1 MEKTMWKALWSAAF
15 GDDGWIDSF
24 FRTAYRPEN
33 TSAIF
38 REGQLAAGLAWMQTS
53 GQGRKLAYLYAVAT
67 APEYRHQG
75 LCRELMTN
83 AQEALAARGYDGS
96 VLVPADDGLRRMYA
110 AMGYRN
116 FGGVENLTLPAGA
129 SVPLREVTPQEYAAL
144 RRNYLP
150 VGGIVQENGA
160 IEYLAES
167 AKLYAGNGFLL
178 AATEDEPMELL
189 GDASQAAG
197 TLGALGKP
205 EGTFRLPGPS
215 PFAMF
220 RPICDDSWTPAYFG
234 LDFA

>member
-24 FRTAYRPEN
+24 FRTAFQAEN
-33 TSAIF
+33 TLAIF
-38 REGQLAAGLAWMQTS
+38 RDGQLAAGLAWMDVTCE
-53 GQGRKLAYLYAVAT
+53 GRRLAYLYAVAT

-75 LCRELMTN
+75 LCRELMAN
-83 AQEALAARGYDGS
+83 AQKALAARGYDGS
-96 VLVPADDGLRRMYA
+96 VLVPADDGLRQMYA
-110 AMGYRN
+110 AMGYRS
-116 FGGVENLTLPAGA
+116 FGGVENLTPPAGA
-129 SVPLREVTPQEYAAL
+129 PVPLWEVTPEEYAAL

-150 VGGIVQENGA
+150 QGGIVQEDGA

-197 TLGALGKP
+197 IVGALGKDQ
-205 EGTFRLPGPS
+205 GTFRLPGPS

>member
-24 FRTAYRPEN
+24 FRTAFQAEN
-33 TSAIF
+33 TLAIF
-38 REGQLAAGLAWMQTS
+38 RDGQLAAGLAWMQTS
-53 GQGRKLAYLYAVAT
+53 CQGRKLAYLYAVVT
-67 APEYRHQG
+67 APEYRHRG

-83 AQEALAARGYDGS
+83 AQETLAARGYAGS
-96 VLVPADDGLRRMYA
+96 VLVPADHGLRQMYA

-116 FGGVENLTLPAGA
+116 FGGVENLTLPAGVP
-129 SVPLREVTPQEYAAL
+129 VPLREVTPQEYAAL

-150 VGGIVQENGA
+150 QGGIVQEDGA

-197 TLGALGKP
+197 ILGALKKDR
-205 EGTFRLPGPS
+205 GTFRLPGPS

>member
-1 MEKTMWKALWSAAF
+1 MEKTMWKALWAAAF

-33 TSAIF
+33 TLAIF

-53 GQGRKLAYLYAVAT
+53 CQGRKLAYLYAVAT

-75 LCRELMTN
+75 LCRELMAKT
-83 AQEALAARGYDGS
+83 QEVLTSRGYDGS

-129 SVPLREVTPQEYAAL
+129 SVPLWEVTPEEYAAL

-150 VGGIVQENGA
+150 QGGIVQEGGA

-178 AATEDEPMELL
+178 TATQDEPMELL

-197 TLGALGKP
+197 IVGALGKDR
-205 EGTFRLPGPS
+205 GTFRLPGTF

-234 LDFA
+234 LAFE

>member
-33 TSAIF
+33 TLAIF
-38 REGQLAAGLAWMQTS
+38 RDGQLAAGLAWMQTS
-53 GQGRKLAYLYAVAT
+53 CKGRKLAYLYAVAT

-75 LCRELMTN
+75 LCRELMAN
-83 AQEALAARGYDGS
+83 APLAAWGYAGS

-116 FGGVENLTLPAGA
+116 FGGVESLTLPAGA
-129 SVPLREVTPQEYAAL
+129 PVPLREITPQEYAAL

-150 VGGIVQENGA
+150 EGGIVQEDGA

-178 AATEDEPMELL
+178 TATEDEPMELL
-189 GDASQAAG
+189 GNASQAAG
-197 TLGALGKP
+197 IVGALEKDR
-205 EGTFRLPGPS
+205 GTFRLPGTS

-220 RPICDDSWTPAYFG
+220 RPTCDDSWTPAYFG

>member
-1 MEKTMWKALWSAAF
+1 MEKMMWKALWSAAF

-24 FRTAYRPEN
+24 FRTAFQAEN
-33 TSAIF
+33 TMAIF
-38 REGQLAAGLAWMQTS
+38 REEQLAAGLAWMDVTCE
-53 GQGRKLAYLYAVAT
+53 GRRLAYLYAVAT

-116 FGGVENLTLPAGA
+116 FGGVENLTLHAGA
-129 SVPLREVTPQEYAAL
+129 PVPLREVTPEEYAAL

-150 VGGIVQENGA
+150 EGGIVQENGA
-160 IEYLAES
+160 IEYLAQS
-167 AKLYAGNGFLL
+167 ARLCAGNGFLL
-178 AATEDEPMELL
+178 AAAEDEPMELL

-197 TLGALGKP
+197 IVGALKKDR
-205 EGTFRLPGPS
+205 GTFRLPGTS

-220 RPICDDSWTPAYFG
+220 RPTCDDSWTPAYFG

>member
-24 FRTAYRPEN
+24 FRTAFREEN
-33 TSAIF
+33 TLAIF
-38 REGQLAAGLAWMQTS
+38 REGQLAAGLAWMDVTCE
-53 GQGRKLAYLYAVAT
+53 GRRLAYLYAVAT

-75 LCRELMTN
+75 LCRELMAKT
-83 AQEALAARGYDGS
+83 QEVLTSRGYDGS

-110 AMGYRN
+110 GMGYRN

-129 SVPLREVTPQEYAAL
+129 SVPLWEVTPEEYAAL

-150 VGGIVQENGA
+150 VGGIVQEDGA

-167 AKLYAGNGFLL
+167 AKLYAGSGFLL
-178 AATEDEPMELL
+178 TATQDEPMELL
-189 GDASQAAG
+189 GNASQAAG
-197 TLGALGKP
+197 IVGALGKDR
-205 EGTFRLPGPS
+205 GTFRLPGAA

-220 RPICDDSWTPAYFG
+220 RPICNDSWTPAYLG
-234 LDFA
+234 LAFE

>member
-24 FRTAYRPEN
+24 FRTAFREEN
-33 TSAIF
+33 TLPIF

-53 GQGRKLAYLYAVAT
+53 CQGRKLAYLYAVAT

-75 LCRELMTN
+75 LCRELMAKT
-83 AQEALAARGYDGS
+83 QEVLTSRGYDGS

-110 AMGYRN
+110 GMGYRN

-129 SVPLREVTPQEYAAL
+129 PVPLREVTPQEYAAL
-144 RRNYLP
+144 RRKYLP
-150 VGGIVQENGA
+150 QGGIVQEDGA

-167 AKLYAGNGFLL
+167 AKLYAGNSFLL
-178 AATEDEPMELL
+178 TATQDEPMELL

-197 TLGALGKP
+197 ILGALGKA

-220 RPICDDSWTPAYFG
+220 RPTCDDSWTPAYFG
-234 LDFA
+234 LAFE

>member
-1 MEKTMWKALWSAAF
+1 MEKTMWKALWAAAF

-33 TSAIF
+33 TLAIF

-53 GQGRKLAYLYAVAT
+53 CQGRKLAYLYAVAT

-75 LCRELMTN
+75 LCRELMVKT
-83 AQEALAARGYDGS
+83 QEVLTSRGYDGS

-129 SVPLREVTPQEYAAL
+129 PVPLWEVTPEEYAAL
-144 RRNYLP
+144 RRKYLP
-150 VGGIVQENGA
+150 VGGIVQEDGA

-197 TLGALGKP
+197 ILGALGKDR
-205 EGTFRLPGPS
+205 GTFRLPGAT

-220 RPICDDSWTPAYFG
+220 RPTCDDSWTPAYFG
-234 LDFA
+234 LAFE

>member
-24 FRTAYRPEN
+24 FRTAFQAEN
-33 TSAIF
+33 TLAIF

-53 GQGRKLAYLYAVAT
+53 CQGRKLAYLYAVAT
-67 APEYRHQG
+67 EPEYRHQG
-75 LCRELMTN
+75 LCRELMAN
-83 AQEALAARGYDGS
+83 AQEALAARGYAGS
-96 VLVPADDGLRRMYA
+96 VLVPADHGLRQMYA

-116 FGGVENLTLPAGA
+116 FGGVENLTLPAGVP
-129 SVPLREVTPQEYAAL
+129 VPLREVTPQEYAAL

-150 VGGIVQENGA
+150 QGGIVQEDGA

-197 TLGALGKP
+197 ILGALKKDR
-205 EGTFRLPGPS
+205 GTFRLPGPS

-220 RPICDDSWTPAYFG
+220 RPTCDDSWTPAYFG

>member
-1 MEKTMWKALWSAAF
+1 MEKTMWKALWAAAF

-24 FRTAYRPEN
+24 LRTAYRPEN
-33 TSAIF
+33 TLAIF

-53 GQGRKLAYLYAVAT
+53 CQGRKLAYLYAVAT

-75 LCRELMTN
+75 LCRELMAKT
-83 AQEALAARGYDGS
+83 QEVLTSRGYDGS

-110 AMGYRN
+110 GMGYRN
-116 FGGVENLTLPAGA
+116 FGGVENLTLPAGEPV
-129 SVPLREVTPQEYAAL
+129 SLRKVPPEEYAAL
-144 RRNYLP
+144 RRKYLP

-167 AKLYAGNGFLL
+167 AKLYAGDGFLL

-197 TLGALGKP
+197 IVGSLGKP
-205 EGTFRLPGPS
+205 EGTFRLPGTS

-220 RPICDDSWTPAYFG
+220 RPICDDSWFPAYLG

>member
-24 FRTAYRPEN
+24 FRTAFQAEN
-33 TSAIF
+33 TLAIF
-38 REGQLAAGLAWMQTS
+38 RDGQLAAGLAWMQTS
-53 GQGRKLAYLYAVAT
+53 CQGRKLAYLYAVAT

-75 LCRELMTN
+75 LCRELMAN
-83 AQEALAARGYDGS
+83 AQEVLAARGYDGS
-96 VLVPADDGLRRMYA
+96 VLVPADDGLRQMYA

-116 FGGVENLTLPAGA
+116 FGGVENLTLPAGVP
-129 SVPLREVTPQEYAAL
+129 VPLREVTPEEYAAL

-150 VGGIVQENGA
+150 EGGIVQEDGA

-197 TLGALGKP
+197 IVGALKKDR
-205 EGTFRLPGPS
+205 GTFRLPGTS

-220 RPICDDSWTPAYFG
+220 RPTCDDSWTPAYFG

>member
-1 MEKTMWKALWSAAF
+1 MEKTMWKALWAAAF

-33 TSAIF
+33 TLAIF
-38 REGQLAAGLAWMQTS
+38 RDRQLAAGLAWMQTS
-53 GQGRKLAYLYAVAT
+53 CQGRKFAYLYAVAT

-75 LCRELMTN
+75 LCRELMAN

-150 VGGIVQENGA
+150 RGGIVQEDGA
-160 IEYLAES
+160 IEYLAQS
-167 AKLYAGNGFLL
+167 ARLCAGNGFLL

-189 GDASQAAG
+189 GNASQAAG
-197 TLGALGKP
+197 ILGALGKDR
-205 EGTFRLPGPS
+205 GTFRLPGTS

-220 RPICDDSWTPAYFG
+220 RPTCDDSWTPAYFG

>member
-1 MEKTMWKALWSAAF
+1 MEKTMWKTLWSAAF

-33 TSAIF
+33 TLAIF
-38 REGQLAAGLAWMQTS
+38 RDGQLAAGLAWMQTS
-53 GQGRKLAYLYAVAT
+53 CQGRKLAYLYAVAT

-75 LCRELMTN
+75 LCRELMAKT
-83 AQEALAARGYDGS
+83 QEVLTSRGYDGS

-110 AMGYRN
+110 GMGYRN

-129 SVPLREVTPQEYAAL
+129 PVPLWEVTPEEYAAL

-150 VGGIVQENGA
+150 MGGIVQEDGA

-197 TLGALGKP
+197 ILGALEKP
-205 EGTFRLPGPS
+205 EGTFRLSGAA

-234 LDFA
+234 LAFE

>member
-1 MEKTMWKALWSAAF
+1 MEKTMWKALWAAAF

-24 FRTAYRPEN
+24 FRTAFREEN
-33 TSAIF
+33 TLAIF

-53 GQGRKLAYLYAVAT
+53 CQGRKLAYLYAVAT

-75 LCRELMTN
+75 LCRELMAKT
-83 AQEALAARGYDGS
+83 QEVLTSLGYDGS
-96 VLVPADDGLRRMYA
+96 VLVPADDGLRQMYA

-116 FGGVENLTLPAGA
+116 FGGVEHLTLPAGA
-129 SVPLREVTPQEYAAL
+129 PVPLWEVTPEEYAAL
-144 RRNYLP
+144 RRKYLP
-150 VGGIVQENGA
+150 VGGIVQEDGA
-160 IEYLAES
+160 IEYLAQS

-197 TLGALGKP
+197 ILGALGKDW
-205 EGTFRLPGPS
+205 GTFRLPGAA

-220 RPICDDSWTPAYFG
+220 RLICNDSWTPAYFG
-234 LDFA
+234 LAFE

>member
-33 TSAIF
+33 TLAIF
-38 REGQLAAGLAWMQTS
+38 RDGQLAAGLAWMQTS
-53 GQGRKLAYLYAVAT
+53 CQGRKLAYLYAVAT

-75 LCRELMTN
+75 LCRELMAN
-83 AQEALAARGYDGS
+83 AQETLAARGYDGS
-96 VLVPADDGLRRMYA
+96 VLVPADEGLRRMYA

-116 FGGVENLTLPAGA
+116 FGGVENLTLPTGA
-129 SVPLREVTPQEYAAL
+129 SVPLWEVTPEEYAAL
-144 RRNYLP
+144 RRDYLP
-150 VGGIVQENGA
+150 VGGIVQEDGA

-220 RPICDDSWTPAYFG
+220 RPTCDDSWTPAYFG

>member
-24 FRTAYRPEN
+24 FRTAFQAEN
-33 TSAIF
+33 TLAIF

-53 GQGRKLAYLYAVAT
+53 CQGRKLAYLYAVAT

-75 LCRELMTN
+75 LCRELMAN

-96 VLVPADDGLRRMYA
+96 VLVPADDGLRQMYA

-150 VGGIVQENGA
+150 VGGIVQEDGA

-197 TLGALGKP
+197 ILGALEKDR
-205 EGTFRLPGPS
+205 GTFRLPGPS

-220 RPICDDSWTPAYFG
+220 RPTCDDSWTPAYFG

>member
-15 GDDGWIDSF
+15 GDDGWIGSF

-33 TSAIF
+33 TLAIF
-38 REGQLAAGLAWMQTS
+38 REGQLAAGLVWMDVTCE
-53 GQGRKLAYLYAVAT
+53 GRRLAYLYAVAT

-75 LCRELMTN
+75 LCRELMAN

-96 VLVPADDGLRRMYA
+96 VLVPADDGLRQMYA

-116 FGGVENLTLPAGA
+116 FGGVENLTLPAGVP
-129 SVPLREVTPQEYAAL
+129 VPLREVTPEEYAAL

-150 VGGIVQENGA
+150 EGGIVQEDGA
-160 IEYLAES
+160 IEYLAQS
-167 AKLYAGNGFLL
+167 ARLCAGNGFLL
-178 AATEDEPMELL
+178 AAAEDNPMEIL

-197 TLGALGKP
+197 IVGALGKP
-205 EGTFRLPGPS
+205 KGTFRLPGLS

-220 RPICDDSWTPAYFG
+220 RPTCDDSWTPAYFG

>member
-1 MEKTMWKALWSAAF
+1 MEKTMWKALWAAVF

-24 FRTAYRPEN
+24 FRTAFREEN
-33 TSAIF
+33 TLAIF

-53 GQGRKLAYLYAVAT
+53 CQGRKLAYLYAVAT

-75 LCRELMTN
+75 LCRELMAN
-83 AQEALAARGYDGS
+83 AQETLAARGYAGS

-129 SVPLREVTPQEYAAL
+129 SVPLWEVTPEEYAAL
-144 RRNYLP
+144 RRKYLP
-150 VGGIVQENGA
+150 VGGIVQEDGA

-178 AATEDEPMELL
+178 TATEDEPMELL

-197 TLGALGKP
+197 ILGALEKDRGV
-205 EGTFRLPGPS
+205 FRLPGTA

-234 LDFA
+234 LAFE

>member
-24 FRTAYRPEN
+24 FRTAFQAEN
-33 TSAIF
+33 TMAIF
-38 REGQLAAGLAWMQTS
+38 RDGQLAAGLAWMQTS
-53 GQGRKLAYLYAVAT
+53 CQGRKLAYLYAVAT

-75 LCRELMTN
+75 LCRELMTS

-116 FGGVENLTLPAGA
+116 FGGVENLTLPAGVP
-129 SVPLREVTPQEYAAL
+129 VPLREVTPQEYAAL

-150 VGGIVQENGA
+150 QGGIVQENGA

>member
-33 TSAIF
+33 TLVIF
-38 REGQLAAGLAWMQTS
+38 RDGQLAAGLAWMQTS
-53 GQGRKLAYLYAVAT
+53 CQGRKLAYLYAVAT

-83 AQEALAARGYDGS
+83 AQETLAARGYDGS

-110 AMGYRN
+110 AIGYRN
-116 FGGVENLTLPAGA
+116 FGGVGNLTLPAGTP
-129 SVPLREVTPQEYAAL
+129 VPLREVTPEEYAAL

-150 VGGIVQENGA
+150 RGGIVQEDGA

-189 GDASQAAG
+189 GNASQAAG
-197 TLGALGKP
+197 IVGALGKDR
-205 EGTFRLPGPS
+205 GTFRLPGTS

>member
-24 FRTAYRPEN
+24 FRTAFREEN
-33 TSAIF
+33 TLAIF

-53 GQGRKLAYLYAVAT
+53 CQGRKLAYLYAVAT

-75 LCRELMTN
+75 LCRELMAKT
-83 AQEALAARGYDGS
+83 QEVLTSRGYDGS
-96 VLVPADDGLRRMYA
+96 VLVPADDGLRQMYA
-110 AMGYRN
+110 GMGYRN

-129 SVPLREVTPQEYAAL
+129 TVPLWEVTSEEYAAL
-144 RRNYLP
+144 RRKYLP
-150 VGGIVQENGA
+150 QGGIVQEDGA

-197 TLGALGKP
+197 IVGALGKDR
-205 EGTFRLPGPS
+205 GTFRLPGTA

-220 RPICDDSWTPAYFG
+220 RPICNDSWTPAYLG
-234 LDFA
+234 LAFE

>member
-24 FRTAYRPEN
+24 FRTAFQAEN
-33 TSAIF
+33 TLAIF
-38 REGQLAAGLAWMQTS
+38 REGQLAAGLAWMDVTCE
-53 GQGRKLAYLYAVAT
+53 GRRLAYLYAVAT

-75 LCRELMTN
+75 LCRELMAN

-96 VLVPADDGLRRMYA
+96 VLVPADDGLRQMYA

-116 FGGVENLTLPAGA
+116 FGGVENLTLPAGV
-129 SVPLREVTPQEYAAL
+129 SVPLREVTPEEYAAL
-144 RRNYLP
+144 RRDCLP
-150 VGGIVQENGA
+150 EGGIVQENGA

-197 TLGALGKP
+197 ILGALEKGQ
-205 EGTFRLPGPS
+205 GTFRLPGTS

-220 RPICDDSWTPAYFG
+220 RPTCDDSWTPAYFG

>member
-33 TSAIF
+33 TLVIF
-38 REGQLAAGLAWMQTS
+38 RDGQLAAGLAWMQTS
-53 GQGRKLAYLYAVAT
+53 CQGRKLAYLYAVAT

-83 AQEALAARGYDGS
+83 AQETLAARGYDGS

-129 SVPLREVTPQEYAAL
+129 SVPLWEVTPEEYAAL

-150 VGGIVQENGA
+150 EGGIVQENGA

-197 TLGALGKP
+197 ILGALGKP
-205 EGTFRLPGPS
+205 EGTFRLPGVA

-220 RPICDDSWTPAYFG
+220 RPTCDDFWTPAYFG

>member
-33 TSAIF
+33 TLAIF

-53 GQGRKLAYLYAVAT
+53 CQGRKLAYLYAVAT

-96 VLVPADDGLRRMYA
+96 VLVPADEGLRRMYA

-129 SVPLREVTPQEYAAL
+129 PVPLREVTPEEYAAL
-144 RRNYLP
+144 RRDYLP
-150 VGGIVQENGA
+150 QGGIVQENGA
-160 IEYLAES
+160 IEYLAQS
-167 AKLYAGNGFLL
+167 ARLCAGNGFLL
-178 AATEDEPMELL
+178 AAAEDEPMELL

-197 TLGALGKP
+197 ILGALGKP

>member
-24 FRTAYRPEN
+24 FRTAFQAEN
-33 TSAIF
+33 TLAIF
-38 REGQLAAGLAWMQTS
+38 RDGQLAAGLAWMQTS
-53 GQGRKLAYLYAVAT
+53 CQGRKLAYLYAVAT

-75 LCRELMTN
+75 LCRELMAN
-83 AQEALAARGYDGS
+83 AQEVLAARGYDGS
-96 VLVPADDGLRRMYA
+96 VLVPADDGLRQMYA

-116 FGGVENLTLPAGA
+116 FGGVENLTLPAGVP
-129 SVPLREVTPQEYAAL
+129 VPLREVTPEEYAAL

-150 VGGIVQENGA
+150 EGGIVQEDGA

-197 TLGALGKP
+197 ILGALEKDR
-205 EGTFRLPGPS
+205 GTFRLPGPS

-220 RPICDDSWTPAYFG
+220 RPTCDDSWTPAYFG

>member
-24 FRTAYRPEN
+24 FRTAFQAEN
-33 TSAIF
+33 TLAIF
-38 REGQLAAGLAWMQTS
+38 RDGQLAAGLAWMQTS
-53 GQGRKLAYLYAVAT
+53 CQGRKLAYLYAVAT
-67 APEYRHQG
+67 APEYRHRG
-75 LCRELMTN
+75 LCRALMAN

-96 VLVPADDGLRRMYA
+96 VLVPADDGLRQMYA
-110 AMGYRN
+110 AMSYRN

-129 SVPLREVTPQEYAAL
+129 PVPLWEVTPEEYAAL

-150 VGGIVQENGA
+150 RGGIVQEDGA

-197 TLGALGKP
+197 IVGALGKP

>member
-33 TSAIF
+33 TLAIF
-38 REGQLAAGLAWMQTS
+38 RDGQLAAGLAWMQT
-53 GQGRKLAYLYAVAT
+53 GCQGRKLAYLYAVAT
-67 APEYRHQG
+67 TPEYRHRG
-75 LCRELMTN
+75 LCRELMTS
-83 AQEALAARGYDGS
+83 AQETLAARGYDGS

-116 FGGVENLTLPAGA
+116 FGGVENLTLPAGTP
-129 SVPLREVTPQEYAAL
+129 VPLREITPQEYAAL

-150 VGGIVQENGA
+150 EGGIVQEDGA

-189 GDASQAAG
+189 GNASQAAG
-197 TLGALGKP
+197 ILGALGKDR
-205 EGTFRLPGPS
+205 GTFRLPGPS

-220 RPICDDSWTPAYFG
+220 RPTCNDSWTPAYFG

>member
-33 TSAIF
+33 TLAIF
-38 REGQLAAGLAWMQTS
+38 RDGQLAAGLAWMQTS
-53 GQGRKLAYLYAVAT
+53 CQGRKLAYLYAVAT

-75 LCRELMTN
+75 LCRELMAN
-83 AQEALAARGYDGS
+83 AQEALAAWGYDGS
-96 VLVPADDGLRRMYA
+96 VLVPADDGLRQMYA

-150 VGGIVQENGA
+150 QGGIVQEDGA

-167 AKLYAGNGFLL
+167 TKLYAGNGFLL

-197 TLGALGKP
+197 IVGALKKDR
-205 EGTFRLPGPS
+205 GTFRLPGTS

-220 RPICDDSWTPAYFG
+220 RPTCDDSWTPAYFG

>member
-1 MEKTMWKALWSAAF
+1 MERTMWKALWAAAF

-33 TSAIF
+33 TLAIF

-53 GQGRKLAYLYAVAT
+53 CQGRKLAYLYAVAT

-75 LCRELMTN
+75 LCRELMAN
-83 AQEALAARGYDGS
+83 AQKTLAAGGYDGS
-96 VLVPADDGLRRMYA
+96 VLVPADDGLRQMYA
-110 AMGYRN
+110 RMGYRN
-116 FGGVENLTLPAGA
+116 FGGVENLTFTAGEPV
-129 SVPLREVTPQEYAAL
+129 SLREVTPEEYAAL

-150 VGGIVQENGA
+150 QGGIVQEDGA

-178 AATEDEPMELL
+178 TATQDEPMELL

-197 TLGALGKP
+197 IAGALGKDR
-205 EGTFRLPGPS
+205 GTFRLPGTA

-220 RPICDDSWTPAYFG
+220 RPICDDFWTPAYFG
-234 LDFA
+234 LAFE

>member
-33 TSAIF
+33 TLAIF
-38 REGQLAAGLAWMQTS
+38 RDGQLAAGLAWMQTS
-53 GQGRKLAYLYAVAT
+53 CQGRKLAYLYAVAT
-67 APEYRHQG
+67 ASEYRHQG
-75 LCRELMTN
+75 LCRELMAKT
-83 AQEALAARGYDGS
+83 QEVLTSRGYDGS

-110 AMGYRN
+110 GMGYRN

-129 SVPLREVTPQEYAAL
+129 PVPLWEVTPQEYAAL

-150 VGGIVQENGA
+150 VGGIVQEDGA

-167 AKLYAGNGFLL
+167 AKLYAGEGFLL
-178 AATEDEPMELL
+178 TATQDEPMELL

-197 TLGALGKP
+197 ILGALGKDR
-205 EGTFRLPGPS
+205 GTFRLPGAA

-220 RPICDDSWTPAYFG
+220 RPTCDDSWTPAYFG
-234 LDFA
+234 LAFE